1 MSDFIHRRIAKLEA
15 RVGKL
20 VGESAYRRALEI
32 QKDVC
37 RLTRWHL
44 GEDHPSFVRHLDALA
59 EIYRELG
66 DEAAAR
72 RCYESSSQRLGDEIR
87 TLYPQLLDEEHPA
100 SLPEGRHALDTARKL
115 NRLAMLQWR
124 LGEHEQAT
132 RMLRKALVICCR
144 QLGANHPGFA
154 ILINNLAEVY
164 QSIGD
169 VKKAETLY
177 RRALKI
183 FGETLGKEH
192 PEYVQS
198 LCALLDLYG
207 T

>member
-1 MSDFIHRRIAKLEA
+1 MSDFIRRRIAKLEA
-15 RVGKL
+15 RVAKL
-20 VGESAYRRALEI
+20 VRDGAYRRALES
-32 QKDVC
+32 QEDVC

-72 RCYESSSQRLGDEIR
+72 RCYESSSQRLSDQIR
-87 TLYPQLLDEEHPA
+87 TLYPQLLDEKHP
-100 SLPEGRHALDTARKL
+100 SRLPEGRHALETARKL

-124 LGEHEQAT
+124 LGEHQEAT
-132 RMLRKALVICCR
+132 RMLRKALVLCRR
-144 QLGANHPGFA
+144 QLGARHPGFA

-169 VKKAETLY
+169 VKKAEILY

-183 FGETLGKEH
+183 FGETLGKDH
-192 PEYVQS
+192 PEFVQS
-198 LCALLDLYG
+198 LCALLSLYG